1 MNQSSKSKLWWFAGL
16 FVRLGCVSLL
26 GLMLWFALV
35 AAFGRLKILTNAP
48 TWLTT
53 FILLIGYTW
62 AIHFRLPFFSS
73 RTNFQRWLISSAFG
87 VLSVVAGYFTIYA
100 LFALALSFGRG
111 VEYCSPSHAADKVL
125 FASDQEWSND
135 VLTSGDNGL
144 CLFAK
149 PQGKKM
155 RFVAP
160 LEHELIFCLDDFRWT
175 KDGQV
180 IVCSFKLLSEITTND
195 VPSSPV
201 VAYDF
206 SRHEAIV
213 PPWLIFDNTGA
224 TTKESSWRAFEPTVA
239 KIVAAHGGLSEK
251 RKIYEDIWRDEKT
264 LWFWQIPHIVS
275 NGQ

>member
-1 MNQSSKSKLWWFAGL
+1 MNPKSKFWWFAGL

-26 GLMLWFALV
+26 SLMLWFALV
-35 AAFGRLKILTNAP
+35 AAFAKLNFFKLEDSA
-48 TWLTT
+48 WLITT

-62 AIHFRLPFFSS
+62 AIHFKLPFFSS

-87 VLSVVAGYFTIYA
+87 GLSVAACCFTTYTLFLYA
-100 LFALALSFGRG
+100 LSGERG
-111 VEYCSPSHAADKVL
+111 VKYCSPANAAEKVL
-125 FASDQEWSND
+125 FASDQFWSND

-144 CLFAK
+144 CLFTK
-149 PQGKKM
+149 PQGEKM

-160 LEHELIFCLDDFRWT
+160 LEHELVFCLDDFRWT

-180 IVCSFKLLSEITTND
+180 IVCSFKLLREITTND

-213 PPWLIFDNTGA
+213 PPWLIFDTTSA
-224 TTKESSWRAFEPTVA
+224 TYKESSWRAFEPTVA
-239 KIVAAHGGLSEK
+239 KIVAAHGGLSKE
-251 RKIYEDIWRDEKT
+251 RKTYEDIWREEKT
-264 LWFWQIPHIVS
+264 LWFWQVPKIVT

>member
-1 MNQSSKSKLWWFAGL
+1 MGL

-26 GLMLWFALV
+26 SLILWFALT
-35 AAFGRLKILTNAP
+35 AAFANLNFYHLEDSV
-48 TWLTT
+48 WLIALI
-53 FILLIGYTW
+53 FLLMGYTW
-62 AIHFRLPFFSS
+62 AIHFKLPFFSS
-73 RTNFQRWLISSAFG
+73 QKNFQRWFISSVFG
-87 VLSVVAGYFTIYA
+87 VLSVTACCFITYA
-100 LFALALSFGRG
+100 LFLFAFSGERG
-111 VEYCSPSHAADKVL
+111 VKYSSPANTSDKVL
-125 FASDQEWSND
+125 FASDQFWSND
-135 VLTSGDNGL
+135 ILTSGDNGL

-149 PQGKKM
+149 PKGEKM

-160 LEHELIFCLDDFRWT
+160 LEHELVFCFNDFRWT

-180 IVCSFKLLSEITTND
+180 IVCSFKLLREITTND

-224 TTKESSWRAFEPTVA
+224 TCKESSWRVFEPAVA
-239 KIVAAHGGLSEK
+239 KIVAAHGGLSEE
-251 RKIYEDIWRDEKT
+251 RKTYEDIWREEKR